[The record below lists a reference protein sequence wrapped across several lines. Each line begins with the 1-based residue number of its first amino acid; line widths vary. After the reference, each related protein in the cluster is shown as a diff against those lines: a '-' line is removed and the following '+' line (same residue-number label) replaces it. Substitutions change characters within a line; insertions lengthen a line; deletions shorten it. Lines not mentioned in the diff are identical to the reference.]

1 MAKKRAF
8 LIILCGLTLMA
19 TALRFGYQVRVDG
32 EILPGVYPP
41 SVVRRCER
49 QARQAAEEIA
59 RQPGQAGY
67 TLIPTLCRQYARD
80 GEQELARVMAASYD
94 GVVTLYAAWA
104 GDTYLGLTR
113 SPDILYALEEEYLAQ
128 AAPPEVSAVYLSL
141 PLSTRPV
148 LSYPGAET
156 DDMEVSAALR
166 RAAQVL
172 SVQDPNRLGL
182 SAKG

>member
-1 MAKKRAF
+1 MEKKRAM

-19 TALRFGYQVRVDG
+19 TALRFGYRVRVEG
-32 EILPGVYPP
+32 ELLPGVYPP
-41 SVVRRCER
+41 AVVRRCER

-67 TLIPTLCRQYARD
+67 TLLPTLCRQYTRD
-80 GEQELARVMAASYD
+80 GEQDLARAMALSYD

-104 GDTYLGLTR
+104 GDTYLGLAR
-113 SPDILYALEEEYLAQ
+113 SPDILYTLEEEYLAQ
-128 AAPPEVSAVYLSL
+128 AAPPEAAAVYLSL

-156 DDMEVSAALR
+156 DDMQLSTALR

-172 SVQDPNRLGL
+172 SVQDPARLGL
-182 SAKG
+182 TAKG